1 VRDIQADFAVIG
13 AGSAGLS
20 FAAGAAQLG
29 RKVVLFEQA
38 AMGGDCLNTGCV
50 PSKALLAAAKAA
62 KVAKGGARFGVRAR
76 EVEIDFAAA
85 MDHVH
90 GAIAAIAPHDS
101 QERFEGLGV
110 TVIREHVRFTDR
122 RTLESDSARVR
133 ARRVILA
140 TGSRPIAPPVDG
152 LDQTPFHTHETI
164 FGLRERPRRLLILG
178 GGPIGAELGQAFARL
193 GTEVVIVE
201 GSSPLGREDE
211 DLVAPV
217 LDGLRADGV
226 EIRIGA
232 AVVRAEST
240 ADGVLLRL
248 MGGETI
254 EGSHLLVAAGRA
266 PNVEELGLETA
277 GIEYSAGGI
286 TVDKRLRTTNPAVYA
301 AGDVT
306 GRPAYTHAA
315 GAHAALLIRKLLF
328 AQRADVEKLVIPRT
342 VYTSPALAAVG
353 LTEAEARERHGPDV
367 KVTTA
372 RFAKN
377 DRAITEG
384 AAEGFGKLITDA
396 KGRVLGVGLVGDGV
410 DELIAPWVLAMAQGI
425 KLRAMAGWVPP
436 YPTRGDMN
444 RALASAYY
452 APVLFSPRTR
462 RLVSLLQRFS

>member
-1 VRDIQADFAVIG
+1 
-13 AGSAGLS
+13 
-20 FAAGAAQLG
+20 
-29 RKVVLFEQA
+29 
-38 AMGGDCLNTGCV
+38 
-50 PSKALLAAAKAA
+50 
-62 KVAKGGARFGVRAR
+62 
-76 EVEIDFAAA
+76 
-85 MDHVH
+85 
-90 GAIAAIAPHDS
+90 
-101 QERFEGLGV
+101 
-110 TVIREHVRFTDR
+110 
-122 RTLESDSARVR
+122 
-133 ARRVILA
+133 
-140 TGSRPIAPPVDG
+140 
-152 LDQTPFHTHETI
+152 
-164 FGLRERPRRLLILG
+164 LRERPRRLLILG

-277 GIEYSAGGI
+277 GIEYSAKGI

-396 KGRVLGVGLVGDGV
+396 KGRVWASARGEASTSLSRPGF
-410 DELIAPWVLAMAQGI
+410 WRMAQGSSCAPWRVGSALSHPRRHEPGAGFGL
-425 KLRAMAGWVPP
+425 LRARAVLAPDAASGF
-436 YPTRGDMN
+436 
-444 RALASAYY
+444 ALAAVQLDRP
-452 APVLFSPRTR
+452 PVRITR
-462 RLVSLLQRFS
+462 RHVAPARPDPPRPHRRKVGLPGGLSGRLLLLTVCSW